1 MASKLLERAF
11 SEAARLPE
19 DDQRALAEWILEEIQ
34 SEQRWQEAFALSQPE
49 LGQLADEARDEFRA
63 KKTRSLD
70 ESVL

>member
-1 MASKLLERAF
+1 MTSKLLERAF

-49 LGQLADEARDEFRA
+49 LRQLAGEARDEFRA
-63 KKTRSLD
+63 KKTQPLD